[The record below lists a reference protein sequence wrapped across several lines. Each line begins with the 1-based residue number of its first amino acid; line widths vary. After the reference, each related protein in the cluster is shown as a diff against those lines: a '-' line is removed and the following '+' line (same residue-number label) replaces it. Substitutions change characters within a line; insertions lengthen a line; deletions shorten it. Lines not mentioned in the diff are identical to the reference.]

1 MDYKILTDDYDEGVV
16 EQVESLLKLPVFAD
30 LKVRVMPDTHQG
42 KGCVIGFTANMAKR
56 IVPNLVG
63 VDIGCGVLAVK
74 LPEPITD
81 FGELDS
87 IILNKVP
94 SGFNIH
100 NEYHHNDIIEFSSN
114 IKTLVSWNHIEESVG
129 GIERV
134 MRALGTLGGGNHFIE
149 VGEDSNGDHWLFVHS
164 GSRNLGNKVAT
175 YWQHEAVK
183 YVNSQKGIMYD
194 VPDDLAFLEGFEALC
209 YRQDV
214 QNVQT
219 YATVNRLFIAKAI
232 IGNLFD
238 IEPVERINTIH
249 NYIDLD
255 GMVRK
260 GAVSA
265 NKHQELVIPM
275 NMAEGAILA
284 RGLGNPDWN
293 YSAPHGAGRK
303 LSRTKAKKE
312 LNLDDFEKD
321 MGGIYTTS
329 VSAKTLDEAP
339 RAYKDSNTVIKHAI
353 NTIEII
359 DIIKPVYNF
368 KAQ

>member
-16 EQVESLLKLPVFAD
+16 GQVESLLKLPAFAD

-42 KGCVIGFTANMAKR
+42 KGCVIGFTANMEKR
-56 IVPNLVG
+56 VVPNLVG

-74 LPEPITD
+74 LTEPITD

-87 IILNKVP
+87 IINTKVP

-100 NEYHHNDIIEFSSN
+100 NEYHHNDIIDFSSN
-114 IKTLVSWNHIEESVG
+114 IKAIVSWNQIEENVG
-129 GIERV
+129 GIDRV

-149 VGEDSNGDHWLFVHS
+149 VGEDSKGDHWLFVHS

-175 YWQHEAVK
+175 YWQQEAVK
-183 YVNSQKGIMYD
+183 YVNSKTGSFYV
-194 VPDDLAFLEGFEALC
+194 VPDDLAFLEGLEASC
-209 YRQDV
+209 YYQDV
-214 QNVQT
+214 QTVQT
-219 YATVNRLFIAKAI
+219 YADINRLFIAKTI
-232 IGNLFD
+232 IENLFD
-238 IEPVERINTIH
+238 TEPTKSINTVH
-249 NYIDLD
+249 NYIDKH

-265 NKHQELVIPM
+265 KYYQELVIPM
-275 NMAEGAILA
+275 NMAEGVILA
-284 RGLGNPDWN
+284 RGLGNEDWN

-303 LSRTKAKKE
+303 LSRTKAKKQ
-312 LNLDDFEKD
+312 LTLDDFEKD

-329 VSAKTLDEAP
+329 VSDKTLDEAP
-339 RAYKDSNTVIKHAI
+339 RAYKDSNTVIKHAL

-359 DIIKPVYNF
+359 DTIKPVYNF
-368 KAQ
+368 KAH